1 MGTCCWLTRKGFD
14 GKQTKVF
21 FYLIASRP
29 DTVLVACIKEAS
41 TVRFGKV
48 WEPTLR
54 GGEAEGIEQG
64 INHEW
69 LLYCV
74 SNAFPGVAGEG
85 GVSLGL
91 CPI

>member
-14 GKQTKVF
+14 GKQTKNK

-54 GGEAEGIEQG
+54 GGGKTTRGIF
-64 INHEW
+64 H
-69 LLYCV
+69 LY
-74 SNAFPGVAGEG
+74 GVAGEG